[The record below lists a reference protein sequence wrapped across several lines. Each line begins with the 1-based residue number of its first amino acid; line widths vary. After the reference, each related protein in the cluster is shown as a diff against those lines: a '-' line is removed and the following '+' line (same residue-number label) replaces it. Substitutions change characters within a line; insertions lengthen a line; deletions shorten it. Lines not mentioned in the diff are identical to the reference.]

1 MFSFNAFND
10 EERGVEGAKILT
22 VTSLFNTKT
31 RAFNMNEKK
40 FYFYIQII
48 LFTKAHLDSLE
59 FNLQKDGKRFLRLA
73 DTTVSFYIDL
83 PQNYLPDNQLGHKLF
98 ESLELSVN
106 HEQVSR
112 KSTALDYS
120 ISEVF
125 FQKVMFDDSF
135 VNTSLDVSG
144 SSENK
149 TIS

>member
-1 MFSFNAFND
+1 M
-10 EERGVEGAKILT
+10 K
-22 VTSLFNTKT
+22 LFIN
-31 RAFNMNEKK
+31 KK
-40 FYFYIQII
+40 FLNII
-48 LFTKAHLDSLE
+48 FTKAHSDSLE

-98 ESLELSVN
+98 ESLELSAN

-120 ISEVF
+120 VSEVF
-125 FQKVMFDDSF
+125 FQKVMFDDSY

-144 SSENK
+144 LFKNSINL
-149 TIS
+149 